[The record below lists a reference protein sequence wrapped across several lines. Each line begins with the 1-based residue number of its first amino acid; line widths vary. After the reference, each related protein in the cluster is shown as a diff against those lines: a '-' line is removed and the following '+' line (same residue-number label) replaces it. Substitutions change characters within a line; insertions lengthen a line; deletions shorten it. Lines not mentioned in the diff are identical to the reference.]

1 MTREDLK
8 NYYNTQ
14 KWIDEQKELYEEQRV
29 KAEELKA
36 IYINGMPKPK
46 NKTNYAIEELIDKYN
61 EILEYMNKLQQ
72 KQNAIIQQLSQMD
85 NSTYRLI
92 LFYKYIKDL
101 EYEEIGTKIHYNYY
115 KICRLHGYA
124 LNEFDK
130 LDPLYKLGKK
140 KQDTANNNMLL

>member
-36 IYINGMPKPK
+36 IYIDGMPKPK

-61 EILEYMNKLQQ
+61 EILEYMKEFQK
-72 KQNAIIQQLSQMD
+72 KQNEIIKYLGKMK

-92 LFYKYIKDL
+92 LFNKYIRGDSLEQIAIDLKKDYKYIC
-101 EYEEIGTKIHYNYY
+101 N
-115 KICRLHGYA
+115 LHGYA

-130 LDPLYKLGKK
+130 LKE
-140 KQDTANNNMLL
+140 NE